1 MSKLA
6 TLKSKTPPK
15 ENFLQFLDEADETET
30 SSFTSDKFT
39 AAAIEPDSVA
49 TKPEKA
55 DEPAAAVKLITEGPS
70 QEAEMSQTLE
80 DVNQNDKKLE
90 KIE

>member
-1 MSKLA
+1 MVRQDQKMSKLA

-39 AAAIEPDSVA
+39 AATIEPDSVA
-49 TKPEKA
+49 AKPEKA
-55 DEPAAAVKLITEGPS
+55 DEPAAAAAAVKLIIDGAPS
-70 QEAEMSQTLE
+70 QEAEMS
-80 DVNQNDKKLE
+80 
-90 KIE
+90 

>member
-15 ENFLQFLDEADETET
+15 ENFLQFLDEADETDT
-30 SSFTSDKFT
+30 SSFSSDKFT
-39 AAAIEPDSVA
+39 ANIEPEA
-49 TKPEKA
+49 KPEKA
-55 DEPAAAVKLITEGPS
+55 TEPVNLKIIEGPS